1 MIETDVDAPFPLKI
15 EIKTRQILWITMVWI
30 LGVSLDRMVL
40 IFGTVLM
47 GFWYIRRF
55 LNI

>member
-1 MIETDVDAPFPLKI
+1 VIETDVDAPFPLKI